1 MIYEY
6 RNSYENGIYL
16 PTKKHLS
23 LVNYFDKIKWIS
35 TEIGD
40 NVRSDYPQRH
50 LQNYQFESLTMLQ
63 TFCRL
68 SGWNI
73 FNYPSLSLI
82 ATFTFKG
89 QNEGHRTPSSIFCK
103 GNSFLDRCNTK
114 YSKNRMFQITIP
126 PGQKYAFVT
135 PF

>member
-1 MIYEY
+1 MFPCKLYISYNFIYCEINWKNASLLICKY
-6 RNSYENGIYL
+6 RISYENGTWFAYKE
-16 PTKKHLS
+16 TF
-23 LVNYFDKIKWIS
+23 VNYQLS
-35 TEIGD
+35 
-40 NVRSDYPQRH
+40 
-50 LQNYQFESLTMLQ
+50 NYQFESSTTLQ
-63 TFCRL
+63 TYCRL

-126 PGQKYAFVT
+126 PGQKYAFAT